1 MAKRVSRKPIIV
13 AVLCASVIAGGIFVW
28 SLYQAP
34 ADGDGVLFTIRGE
47 LSELWTLIKGPT
59 LPEGFA
65 SGNGR
70 IEAEEIDIATKFHGR
85 VAEVLVDEGYT
96 AEAGQVVARMDSE
109 SFQAEI
115 REAKARVV
123 QAEKQRNSTAALVRQ
138 RESECALAEKD
149 LRRSRA
155 IYGDDPGAIAI
166 EQLDRDLAA
175 SLTTQAACVAAEAQ
189 VAEAEA
195 AIGAAVAETERLQA
209 DLKDYVLKAPRH
221 GRVLYRAAEPGEV
234 LAPGGKVLT
243 IIDLTDVYMTFFLP
257 EKKAGKVAMGADARI
272 LLDAVPDLVIPAK
285 VSFVAA
291 KAQFTPKYVE
301 TRSEREK
308 LMFRV
313 KAQID
318 PALLKQHEP
327 QVKTGVPGV
336 AYVRLD
342 PNVEWPEYLK
352 VRVPE

>member
-1 MAKRVSRKPIIV
+1 MRSTV
-13 AVLCASVIAGGIFVW
+13 
-28 SLYQAP
+28 
-34 ADGDGVLFTIRGE
+34 TIRGP
-47 LSELWTLIKGPT
+47 LQSSNWI
-59 LPEGFA
+59 
-65 SGNGR
+65 S
-70 IEAEEIDIATKFHGR
+70 
-85 VAEVLVDEGYT
+85 
-96 AEAGQVVARMDSE
+96 
-109 SFQAEI
+109 
-115 REAKARVV
+115 
-123 QAEKQRNSTAALVRQ
+123 
-138 RESECALAEKD
+138 
-149 LRRSRA
+149 
-155 IYGDDPGAIAI
+155 
-166 EQLDRDLAA
+166 DLAA

-221 GRVLYRAAEPGEV
+221 GRVLYRVAEPGEV